1 MRVRNIKVLSIAVL
15 FQSAIC
21 FSVFAQVPPGHI
33 CERISGQPHAYQGS
47 GNCAGNL
54 NISVD
59 LSDVYE
65 GMSLNYNSTFGP
77 ADQLGFGKNWSLSE
91 VPILNLKQ
99 QSIRY
104 GDGTLVSL
112 EKRSYGSLQGSLL
125 PKERESSDYFT
136 VETDRVIH
144 SKMDGTDSI
153 YEKVGTS
160 DVYLFRKVTDRLG
173 RTTEVSISGSTA
185 KDEFIQYSDGTRI
198 TVRRTGKN
206 ISITRDK
213 NHWANLATDAYGR
226 LVKIRLG
233 LGDGKNF
240 DYEFTYRDKTHFI
253 TSYTFTSPDSKS
265 SVKFLYDSKDRLI
278 YQLSTEG
285 YASRI
290 VRYFDTNGEGVVKA
304 ITPDGIVHVERFN
317 SDGRIVYSGKHA
329 NGGESDHSK
338 YFDEQSYKY
347 KKRKDGTIFLSSQ
360 GAPDGSI
367 TTHNYSEADPTL
379 AVGYQKTSKDG
390 KLTEKAKWAP
400 SIHSRIPTLDKLTQ
414 VIGGKEAVV
423 QNITI
428 ASTSARPFLPATV
441 WNKLTGEYV
450 KYAYDGSLTTV
461 TRFNRNETKV
471 AADIVRLDGQP
482 EKTVNSIAPPSLQTT
497 TFVYDEEGRLKKR
510 TRALITTELGYDKDD
525 QVNNTK
531 NALGVETWATFDT
544 EGEIATQRVR
554 YPTGVESSTSTT
566 RTKHADGSL
575 ATMEVASKY
584 PNNLIEKELLKFAD
598 EGGKGKL
605 LERWVNGVKSW
616 ENK

>member
-1 MRVRNIKVLSIAVL
+1 MRVRNIKVLSIAAL

-54 NISVD
+54 NILLD
-59 LSDVYE
+59 LSDVAYE

-125 PKERESSDYFT
+125 PKGRESSDYFT
-136 VETDRVIH
+136 VQTDRVIH

-206 ISITRDK
+206 TSITRDK

-233 LGDGKNF
+233 LDGKNF
-240 DYEFTYRDKTHFI
+240 DYDFTYRGKTHFI
-253 TSYTFTSPDSKS
+253 TSYTFTAPDSKS

-290 VRYFDTNGEGVVKA
+290 VRYFDTKGEGVVKA
-304 ITPDGIVHVERFN
+304 ITPDGVVHVERFN
-317 SDGRIVYSGKHA
+317 SDGRIIYSGKHA
-329 NGGESDHSK
+329 NGRESDHSK

-347 KKRKDGTIFLSSQ
+347 KKRTDGTIFLFSQ
-360 GAPDGSI
+360 SAPDGSI

-390 KLTEKAKWAP
+390 KLIEKAEWAP
-400 SIHSRIPTLDKLTQ
+400 SIHSRIPTADKLTR
-414 VIGGKEAVV
+414 VIAGKETVV
-423 QNITI
+423 QNINI
-428 ASTSARPFLPATV
+428 ASTSDRPFLPATV

-450 KYAYDGSLTTV
+450 KYAYDGSRTTV

-471 AADIVRLDGQP
+471 ATDIVRLDGQL
-482 EKTVNSIAPPSLQTT
+482 EKTVNPIAPPSLQTA

-510 TRALITTELGYDKDD
+510 TMALITTELGYDKDG
-525 QVNNTK
+525 QVNYTK

-544 EGEIATQRVR
+544 EGEIATLRVR
-554 YPTGVESSTSTT
+554 YPTGVESSSSTT

-598 EGGKGKL
+598 NEGKGGL